1 MEHRKNRHFWLK
13 LAIAS
18 VLYSV
23 VVSLTVLVWTRTAQA
38 VIPGSLAYALFG
50 SAIASIVVPGMAALL
65 LLGSL
70 YRMNFFLEFWRGR
83 GKPYD
88 MGARFFTIFVAVP
101 SGLFSMSFILW
112 PAIGGVPF
120 DVIFMVAAVNGSI
133 AAAFLVADSI
143 VHGERT
149 LAERVAGRAD
159 AGEAG
164 A

>member
-18 VLYSV
+18 VSYSV
-23 VVSLTVLVWTRTAQA
+23 VVSLTVLVWTRTAQV

-50 SAIASIVVPGMAALL
+50 SVIASIVAPGVAALL

-70 YRMNFFLEFWRGR
+70 YRMNFFLYFWRR
-83 GKPYD
+83 LEKPYD
-88 MGARFFTIFVAVP
+88 MAARFFAIFVAVP
-101 SGLFSMSFILW
+101 SGLFSMLFILW
-112 PAIGGVPF
+112 PAIGNAPF
-120 DVIFMVAAVNGSI
+120 DLVFAFAAVNGGVV
-133 AAAFLVADSI
+133 AALLVADSI

-149 LAERVAGRAD
+149 LVERAD
-159 AGEAG
+159 AEGAG